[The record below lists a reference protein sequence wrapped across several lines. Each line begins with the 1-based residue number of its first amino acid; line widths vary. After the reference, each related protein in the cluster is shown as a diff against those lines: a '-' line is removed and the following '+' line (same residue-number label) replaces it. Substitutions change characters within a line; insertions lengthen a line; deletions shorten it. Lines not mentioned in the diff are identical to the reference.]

1 MTSQIRV
8 SAADTAAAGA
18 STNCFWTVVH
28 SSLYRACC
36 SADSGWMPSASTRC
50 CRAVSSAAAF
60 REPSSLAS
68 RSYSG
73 PNWRRIRICRSST
86 GPSTTMAATTMTA
99 MMMPTIAPVDI
110 VTSMRCRN
118 RRFDS
123 PGWAGLN
130 ETTVRDLSGHQRRVT
145 TLEADHLHRAGSA
158 CHPVGACRV
167 ASSGSD
173 PGDEGGLTKGRLAAF
188 LTALAGSAVLGIVAG
203 LIWAAVAPRPLLQ
216 EIAHGEAE
224 VVNAETTAYIVADAW
239 FALIAAVG
247 GL

>member
-1 MTSQIRV
+1 
-8 SAADTAAAGA
+8 
-18 STNCFWTVVH
+18 
-28 SSLYRACC
+28 
-36 SADSGWMPSASTRC
+36 
-50 CRAVSSAAAF
+50 
-60 REPSSLAS
+60 
-68 RSYSG
+68 
-73 PNWRRIRICRSST
+73 
-86 GPSTTMAATTMTA
+86 
-99 MMMPTIAPVDI
+99 
-110 VTSMRCRN
+110 MRCRN

-203 LIWAAVAPRPLLQ
+203 LIWGEVAPRALLQ
-216 EIAHGEAE
+216 EIGRGEAE
-224 VVNAETTAYIVADAW
+224 QVNAETSAFIVADAW
-239 FALIAAVG
+239 FCLIGAVG
-247 GL
+247 GLVTGTLGYRFLVRRAGWVAAAGLMVGAVAAAGAERAVAAVETATAGSIALKRK